1 MNDMPGIQECN
12 ISCLPENYTFKYYY
26 YHVLSWPDL
35 LYVAED
41 ISTKKIVGYVLA
53 KVDDED
59 ESENKEIRGHITSIS
74 VLRDYRRLGI
84 AKRLMDATHR
94 AMKGVYNLNAV
105 TLHVR
110 MSNIAAMGLY
120 RDRLGYAVMELDE
133 GYYAD
138 GENAYLMRKVLTETY

>member
-1 MNDMPGIQECN
+1 MNDMPAIQDCN

-59 ESENKEIRGHITSIS
+59 ESEAKETKGHITSLS
-74 VLRDYRRLGI
+74 VLRDYRRLGL

-94 AMKGVYNLNAV
+94 AMKGVYELASV

-110 MSNIAAMGLY
+110 VSNIAAMGLY
-120 RDRLGYAVMELDE
+120 RDRLGYAVLDIDE

-138 GENAYLMRKVLTETY
+138 GESAYKMKKVLTDTY

>member
-12 ISCLPENYTFKYYY
+12 ISWPPENYTFRYYY

-74 VLRDYRRLGI
+74 VLREYRRLGI

-110 MSNIAAMGLY
+110 VSNIAAMGLY
-120 RDRLGYAVMELDE
+120 RDRLGYAMMELDE
-133 GYYAD
+133 SYYAD
-138 GENAYLMRKVLTETY
+138 GENAYLMRKVLTESY